1 MTFQCFVFIAV
12 SLDGYIAR
20 EDGDISWLADVGYK
34 ITDEDYGFRKFFNS
48 IDTLVVGRNTYQHV
62 LGFPEWPYENKR
74 VIVLSHSPLT
84 IPVKLSDKV
93 EVANMSPLE
102 LANYLESTGAE
113 KVYVD
118 GGKTIQGFL
127 LAGLIQEMIITTIP
141 VLLGG
146 GKALFTQ
153 LDKDVRL
160 ELLDVNSY
168 ENGFVQTRY
177 AVRSN

>member
-20 EDGDISWLADVGYK
+20 DDGDISWLEDVGYE
-34 ITDEDYGFRKFFNS
+34 ITDEDFGFKKFFNS

-118 GGKTIQGFL
+118 GGKTVQGFL
-127 LAGLIQEMIITTIP
+127 QAGLINEMIITTIP

-146 GKALFTQ
+146 GKALFAQ
-153 LDKDVRL
+153 LDQEVKLDLL
-160 ELLDVNSY
+160 EVNSFK
-168 ENGFVQTRY
+168 NGFVQSHY
-177 AVRSN
+177 VVKSQ